1 MNSERSVT
9 QWIGSLKEQDDE
21 AAQRLYSRY
30 VERLLGLAR
39 KKLAGWN
46 RLVADEEDI
55 ALIAMNSAIRGIQ
68 EGRFARLNDRDDL
81 WQILA
86 MLVDRKVIDQTRWAT
101 AEKRGYG
108 VEMGESVLSSAN
120 TSDTESPG
128 MGQFAGP
135 DPSPEFVTQ
144 FSEELDSRLSQL
156 EDDDLRK
163 VALWKME
170 GFANAEIAER
180 LGCVERTV
188 ERKLRVIRSIW
199 TEE

>member
-21 AAQRLYSRY
+21 AAHRLYSRY

-39 KKLAGWN
+39 KKLSGWN

-55 ALIAMNSAIRGIQ
+55 AIIAMNSAIRGIQ

-86 MLVDRKVIDQTRWAT
+86 MLVDRKVVDQKRWAAT
-101 AEKRGYG
+101 KKRGYG
-108 VEMGESVLSSAN
+108 MEMGESVLCSSN
-120 TSDTESPG
+120 TSDSENPG
-128 MGQFAGP
+128 MGQFADS
-135 DPSPEFVTQ
+135 DPSPEFVAQ
-144 FSEELDSRLSQL
+144 FSEEVDARLNQL

-170 GFANAEIAER
+170 GFANVEIAER